1 MWLFL
6 IANGQTSNDNRDTTS
21 ININIYNFFFLLEF
35 YSCSLLIVFCVFQ
48 RFHIFHVLM
57 CPTMFISFGQSRDEN
72 EKCYEKITS
81 SYIYMECY
89 SLHAAGKL
97 KGKQLRNSLMIMN
110 WLHSIWIPVKIN
122 AIDYARIEC
131 RVSVSFF
138 SFVHMAQVAMLQI
151 SNAYNSLID

>member
-1 MWLFL
+1 
-6 IANGQTSNDNRDTTS
+6 
-21 ININIYNFFFLLEF
+21 
-35 YSCSLLIVFCVFQ
+35 
-48 RFHIFHVLM
+48 
-57 CPTMFISFGQSRDEN
+57 
-72 EKCYEKITS
+72 
-81 SYIYMECY
+81 
-89 SLHAAGKL
+89 
-97 KGKQLRNSLMIMN
+97 MN